1 MSESA
6 NHELLEASAGGDLKT
21 VVRVLNAN
29 PNILKEA
36 PDEGDHAGESALFLA
51 TRYGHLNVVK
61 ELLKRGADVNEYGKD
76 NQEDELEWATP
87 LHMAARY
94 EHTHILNLLLKQPDI
109 DITLVDGTDDT
120 ALHYAALNASV
131 KSFNILLR
139 KGADYTLKN
148 EAGYTP
154 FEIAEDAYKHKFR
167 NVPSVRPLFKKIVM
181 LGKYLEQMRNLKGT
195 HELLEWRSPNGM
207 RELPENVVAH
217 TDSFLTR
224 NTRRNKGRSRHE
236 TLSQQRE
243 RLKEKIREIRM

>member
-1 MSESA
+1 MNEPA
-6 NHELLEASAGGDLKT
+6 NHALLEASAGGDLKT
-21 VVRVLNAN
+21 VVRIINAN

-36 PDEGDHAGESALFLA
+36 PDEGAHAGESAIFLA
-51 TRYGHLNVVK
+51 CKYGHFNVVK
-61 ELLKRGADVNEYGKD
+61 ELLKRGADVNEYGRD
-76 NQEDELEWATP
+76 NEEDEGEWFTP
-87 LHMAARY
+87 LHAAARY
-94 EHTHILNLLLKQPDI
+94 EHTHILNALLKHPDI
-109 DITLVDGTDDT
+109 DLTLVDGTGDT
-120 ALHYAALNASV
+120 ALHYAAYWASV
-131 KSFNILLR
+131 KSFNMLLR

-154 FEIAEDAYKHKFR
+154 FEIAEDFYNHKAR
-167 NVPSVRPLFKKIVM
+167 NTPTLRALYKKIVM

-207 RELPENVVAH
+207 RELPENVIAH
-217 TDSFLTR
+217 TASFLTR